1 MQGDWKEAETV
12 IMEEM
17 THPSNRRD
25 NSLANRALV
34 RARLQDWSGA
44 YDDAQQVR
52 FRSALHLPVFIRAKV
67 P

>member
-12 IMEEM
+12 ITEEM
-17 THPSNRRD
+17 THPSSRSD
-25 NSLANRALV
+25 NSLTNRALV
-34 RARLQDWSGA
+34 RAHLQDWSGV

-52 FRSALHLPVFIRAKV
+52 FRSALYLPVFILAKV